1 MKIFV
6 AGTTGTHTFR
16 SRPVDPT
23 SRPGLFTRTYSAF
36 AAGRLPRLIS
46 RHIAWKLDPL
56 LLRLTRGRLAT
67 TLIFPTAV
75 LETEGARTKARRR
88 NAIIYFM
95 DGDHFV
101 IVASNAGSAANPG
114 WYYNLLADPD
124 VVFGG
129 APMRATVVDDKAER
143 RRLWTI
149 ADRVFPAYI
158 PYRQEA
164 GRAGRTVPI
173 IRLTPRDTRWNQ
185 RTDARDGAV
194 DWFRCLAASQRE

>member
-16 SRPVDPT
+16 SSPVDPT
-23 SRPGLFTRTYSAF
+23 SRPGWFVRAYSAF

-56 LLRLTRGRLAT
+56 LLRLSRGRLAT
-67 TLIFPTAV
+67 TLVFPTAV

-88 NAIIYFM
+88 HAIIYFM

-101 IVASNAGSAANPG
+101 IVASNAGSAINPG
-114 WYYNLLADPD
+114 WYYNLLANPD

-129 APMRATVVDDKAER
+129 APMRATEIEDEAER
-143 RRLWTI
+143 QRLWTI

-173 IRLTPRDTRWNQ
+173 IRLSPRDTR
-185 RTDARDGAV
+185 
-194 DWFRCLAASQRE
+194 

>member
-6 AGTTGTHTFR
+6 ASATGTHNFR
-16 SRPVDPT
+16 SRPVDPAG
-23 SRPGLFTRTYSAF
+23 RPGWFVRVYSAF
-36 AAGRLPRLIS
+36 AAWRLTRLIS
-46 RHIAWKLDPL
+46 RHLAWKLDPL
-56 LLRLTRGRLAT
+56 LLRLTHGRLAT
-67 TLIFPTAV
+67 TLIFPTAM

-95 DGDHFV
+95 DGEHFV

-114 WYYNLLADPD
+114 WYYNLLANPD

-129 APMRATVVDDKAER
+129 APMRATVIADEAQR

-158 PYRQEA
+158 PYRREA

-173 IRLTPRDTRWNQ
+173 IQLTRRNT
-185 RTDARDGAV
+185 
-194 DWFRCLAASQRE
+194 L